1 MPYSSYSHYR
11 GQSVGRILHCLSQYC
26 DTYHRLCENA
36 CVDDGKITYHGEII
50 AYYSWPADKND
61 DVPAINFVECK
72 SIKNDLIENFNKNQ
86 RWEKPFLDEQ
96 MPQTVAY
103 LVQEIRKI
111 ISLEEALSIK
121 FIRDKW
127 DGDWEQV
134 SWYGRNRAERVIR
147 NRLRQLCERWSDEQI
162 NKYWKHLAMC
172 AIYDI

>member
-1 MPYSSYSHYR
+1 ME
-11 GQSVGRILHCLSQYC
+11 I
-26 DTYHRLCENA
+26 DFE
-36 CVDDGKITYHGEII
+36 KISKYTE
-50 AYYSWPADKND
+50 
-61 DVPAINFVECK
+61 
-72 SIKNDLIENFNKNQ
+72 NDLIENFNKNQ

-172 AIYDI
+172 TIYDI